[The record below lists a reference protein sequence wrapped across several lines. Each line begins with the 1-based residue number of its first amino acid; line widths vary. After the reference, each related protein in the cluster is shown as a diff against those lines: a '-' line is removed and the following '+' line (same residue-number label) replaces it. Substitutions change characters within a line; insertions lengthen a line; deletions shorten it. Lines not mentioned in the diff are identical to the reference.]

1 MNVLYVRWHSVEVS
15 YSVESAKSERLIADC
30 LVVQLFNMIQKAQT
44 ASENAEA
51 AKVALRGSGKP
62 TLPAPDFNSKSRA
75 KGKKQDNAIGRVKE
89 GLYTTCYGCCA
100 WY

>member
-1 MNVLYVRWHSVEVS
+1 VLYVRWHSVEAS
-15 YSVESAKSERLIADC
+15 YFVKSAESERLIAEC
-30 LVVQLFNMIQKAQT
+30 PVVQLFNMIQKAQT
-44 ASENAEA
+44 ASGNAEA

-75 KGKKQDNAIGRVKE
+75 KGKKQDNAIGKE
-89 GLYTTCYGCCA
+89 KGGLCSSFYGCCA